1 MLIRNR
7 YLQSIT
13 EQLRIH
19 PVCALLGPRQCGKTT
34 LAHEFSKLYAE
45 QAETAAAQDLP
56 TNAHMGYNDHH
67 QTQQVHHFDLEN
79 PEDRLT
85 LSQPLRVLERL
96 RGLII
101 IDEIQRLPELFPIL
115 RVLVDRLQAKYLIL
129 GSASRDLIRQSSE
142 TLAGRIG
149 YIELTPFQLSEGCDV
164 TTLLIRG
171 GFPRSYLALSE
182 HDSYLWRRSYI
193 QTFLE
198 RDIPNLGFSVAP
210 LVLRRFWMMLTH
222 VHGQLLNM
230 SALATSLGV
239 SGHTIRRYLDILAG
253 TFMIRIMPPWFEN
266 IHKRQTKTP
275 KLFFRD
281 TGILLSLLAIHSE
294 EELLRHPLLGAIWE
308 GFALEQIIQILN
320 IQPEEA
326 FFWRTDNKA
335 ELDLFLLLNGKRYGF
350 EFKFSD
356 APNVTKS
363 MHAALKDLKLEHL
376 YVIYPGTRE
385 VFFTDEITGV
395 GLNIFKK
402 L

>member
-1 MLIRNR
+1 MHGQIDVLIRHR

-45 QAETAAAQDLP
+45 HEVTSAGQDLP
-56 TNAHMGYNDHH
+56 TNAHHR
-67 QTQQVHHFDLEN
+67 TKQVHHFDLEN

-96 RGLII
+96 RGLIV

-182 HDSYLWRRSYI
+182 QDSYLWRRSYI

-253 TFMIRIMPPWFEN
+253 TFMIRVMPPWFEN

-335 ELDLFLLLNGKRYGF
+335 ELDLFTLLNGKRYGF

-363 MHAALKDLKLEHL
+363 MHAALQDLKLEHL